1 MKKNLLLLLGTAL
14 LLTGCQSNTLNEPDQ
29 ESSLDKKV
37 YVAVENDNEVS
48 VVDPTSGIV
57 LKRVELPGMPH
68 NVQVS
73 PDGETVW
80 VTVNAMGEE
89 EGKKEEMHSSESNLA
104 EEDQLIVIST
114 ETEQVIQ
121 TIKLGTDLHLAHVVL
136 SPDNQWAYAAAQEE
150 GEIFIVNAKTY
161 TLEKTIE
168 LPEGA
173 EPHGL
178 RLNTDGS
185 LAYIALMGS
194 KGMGIL
200 NLGTEAFEIVNFED
214 AVVQTGVTL
223 DGKWAFASLY
233 STKQLGL
240 YNVAT
245 KTVSKVALPEAKGP
259 VQVYATPDSRY
270 VYVADQGFY
279 FDQPTSDKVYK
290 VDLESQEVV
299 ETIIAGEGPHG
310 VAISKDGSQVYI
322 TNIVSGDLSIIDTKT
337 DQVIKTIEVGEAPN
351 GVSVWERETSEASVS
366 LTEVDGISHSHGI
379 AVAIDDPS
387 KLYIATHEGLLVLE
401 NDKDLYRI
409 GTTTHDL
416 MGFTI
421 NSKDP
426 LTFYASGHPSF
437 GGNSG
442 FQKTTDGG
450 ETWNKV
456 SDGID
461 GPVDF
466 HAMTVSPVNAN
477 IVYGYFYSKIQKSI
491 DGGKTW
497 SLFTN
502 QPESIFSLV
511 ADSVDDQTLYANTKQ
526 GIWMSKDGGETWT
539 ILSGDLVSSAVL
551 TLVQNPQD
559 ANQMLSF
566 SDTFGLASSSDAGK
580 TWTSVSGTPNA
591 IFYFMTYSSADP
603 KFVYAIDENNKIH
616 KSEDS
621 GLNWQKIY

>member
-1 MKKNLLLLLGTAL
+1 MKKILSLLLGTSLILSA
-14 LLTGCQSNTLNEPDQ
+14 CQSQNSGGTQE
-29 ESSLDKKV
+29 ESSIDKKV
-37 YVAVENDNEVS
+37 YVAVENDNEVA
-48 VVDPTSGIV
+48 VVDPTSGLV
-57 LKRVELPGMPH
+57 LKKIELPGMPH
-68 NVQVS
+68 NIQVS

-80 VTVNAMGEE
+80 VTVNAMEE
-89 EGKKEEMHSSESNLA
+89 EDGKKEEMHSDESDLA

-114 ETEQVIQ
+114 KTEQIIQ
-121 TIKLGTDLHLAHVVL
+121 TVKLGTDLHLAHVVL
-136 SPDNQWAYAAAQEE
+136 SPDNKWAYATSQEE
-150 GEIFIVNAKTY
+150 GKVFVVNAETY
-161 TLEKTIE
+161 TFEKTIE

-178 RLNTDGS
+178 RLSTDGS
-185 LAYIALMGS
+185 LAYVALMGA

-200 NLGTEAFEIVNFED
+200 NLETEGFEVVNFDD
-214 AVVQTGVTL
+214 AVVQTGVTP

-240 YNVAT
+240 YNVET
-245 KTVSKVALPEAKGP
+245 KMVSKVLLPEAKGP

-270 VYVADQGFY
+270 IYVADQGFY
-279 FDQPTSDKVYK
+279 FDQPTNDKVYK
-290 VDLESQEVV
+290 VDLETQEVV
-299 ETIIAGEGPHG
+299 ATIIAGEGPHG

-337 DQVIKTIEVGEAPN
+337 DQVIKTIEIGDAPN
-351 GVSVWERETSEASVS
+351 GVSVWEGEEVESVVT
-366 LTEVDGISHSHGI
+366 LTRVDSISHSHGI

-401 NDKDLYRI
+401 NETDLYRI
-409 GTTTHDL
+409 GATTHDL

-421 NSKDP
+421 DSKDS

-466 HAMTVSPVNAN
+466 HAMTVSPAN
-477 IVYGYFYSKIQKSI
+477 SDIIYGYFYSKVQKSI

-497 SLFTN
+497 SLLTS
-502 QPESIFSLV
+502 QPENIFSLV
-511 ADSVDDQTLYANTKQ
+511 AHRVDEKTVYANTKQ
-526 GIWMSKDGGETWT
+526 GIWVSKDGGETWD
-539 ILSGDLVSSAVL
+539 ILSDDLASTAVL

-566 SDTFGLASSSDAGK
+566 SETLGLASSSDAGK
-580 TWTSVSGTPNA
+580 TWISVPEAPNT
-591 IFYFMTYSSADP
+591 IFYFMTYSPTDP
-603 KFVYAIDENNKIH
+603 KIVYAIDENNKIY
-616 KSEDS
+616 KGEDG

>member
-1 MKKNLLLLLGTAL
+1 MKKILSLLLGTAL
-14 LLTGCQSNTLNEPDQ
+14 ILSACQSQNTDTVQ
-29 ESSLDKKV
+29 KESSLDKKV
-37 YVAVENDNEVS
+37 YVAVENDNEVA
-48 VVDPTSGIV
+48 VFDPTSGII
-57 LKRVELPGMPH
+57 LKRVDLPGMPH

-73 PDGETVW
+73 PSGETVW

-89 EGKKEEMHSSESNLA
+89 EGEKEEMHSSGSDLA
-104 EEDQLIVIST
+104 EEDQLVVIST
-114 ETEQVIQ
+114 ETDEIMQRV
-121 TIKLGTDLHLAHVVL
+121 TLGTDLHLAHVVL
-136 SPDNQWAYAAAQEE
+136 SPDSQWVYATAQE
-150 GEIFIVNAKTY
+150 GNEIFIVNAKTY

-178 RLNTDGS
+178 RLSTDGS
-185 LAYIALMGS
+185 LAYVALMGA

-200 NLGTEAFEIVNFED
+200 NLATEDLEVVNFND

-223 DGKWAFASLY
+223 DGKWTFASLY

-240 YNVAT
+240 YNIET
-245 KTVSKVALPEAKGP
+245 KTVSKVSLPEAKGP

-279 FDQPTSDKVYK
+279 FDQPTNDKVYK

-299 ETIIAGEGPHG
+299 ATITAGEGPHG

-337 DQVIKTIEVGEAPN
+337 DQVIRTIEIGDAPN
-351 GVSVWERETSEASVS
+351 GVSVWERETSEPSVS
-366 LTEVDGISHSHGI
+366 LTEVNSISHSHGI

-387 KLYIATHEGLLVLE
+387 KLYIATHEGLLVLK

-409 GTTTHDL
+409 GSTTHDL
-416 MGFTI
+416 MGFTVDGK
-421 NSKDP
+421 NP
-426 LTFYASGHPSF
+426 MTFYASGHPSF

-466 HAMTVSPVNAN
+466 HAMTVSPVNPD
-477 IVYGYFYSKIQKSI
+477 IVYGYFHSKIQKSI
-491 DGGKTW
+491 DGGTTW
-497 SLFTN
+497 SLLPS

-511 ADSVDDQTLYANTKQ
+511 ADRVDEKTLYANTKQ
-526 GIWMSKDGGETWT
+526 GIWVSKDGGESWAS
-539 ILSGDLVSSAVL
+539 LSDDLASSAVL
-551 TLVQNPQD
+551 TLGQNPQD
-559 ANQMLSF
+559 TNEMLSF
-566 SDTFGLASSSDAGK
+566 SDALGLASSSDSGK
-580 TWTSVSGTPNA
+580 TWTSVSGAPDA
-591 IFYFMTYSSADP
+591 ILYFMTYSSTDP
-603 KFVYAIDENNKIH
+603 KFVYAIDGNSEIY
-616 KSEDS
+616 KSED
-621 GLNWQKIY
+621 GGMNWQKIY